1 MYLELEVYMKNKRF
15 LLRLLTFTF
24 ILLLTS
30 AAFRKVEA
38 RPISDSTLIT
48 VEIQDSVLLDIEIL
62 PEELLLNRPRQQ
74 FQLRLIGIYS
84 DNTTANLTHPNKGT
98 TYISDNPA
106 VVTINSYGLLTALS
120 EGSAVITATNSGIS
134 DVVEVVV
141 DFLILEGIELKPK
154 ELYFHRVP
162 DSANLTVI
170 GYFSD
175 GSTANLTRG
184 SSGTRYQVDD
194 PTIMSISPNGRLT
207 VRADGIAWITV
218 TNDGFYD
225 TAKVT
230 VRTNEDLMAIVVT
243 PSELSFTRIKQRL
256 RLRVIGIYYDGDR
269 ADISPPGAGTQYY
282 SDNPEVARVNPSGL
296 VTATGE
302 GTTVITVSNSGITA
316 EVLVMVKVAELVA
329 IELLPVK
336 NPLTRVGQRV
346 RLTVIG
352 HFSDGSRLN
361 LTRPEAGT
369 RYHSSR
375 PEVATVNKCGVVT
388 AVSDGI
394 ARITATNSTF
404 SDSIIPFWL
413 R

>member
-1 MYLELEVYMKNKRF
+1 MNNKRF
-15 LLRLLTFTF
+15 LVRLFTFTSIF
-24 ILLLTS
+24 TFLSTS
-30 AAFRKVEA
+30 AAFRKAEA
-38 RPISDSTLIT
+38 RPVSDSTQIT
-48 VEIQDSVLLDIEIL
+48 VEIQDCVLLDIEIL
-62 PEELLLNRPRQQ
+62 PEELLLNHPREQ
-74 FQLRLIGIYS
+74 FQLRVIGIYS

-120 EGSAVITATNSGIS
+120 EGSAVITAANSGLS
-134 DVVEVVV
+134 DLVEVVV
-141 DFLILEGIELKPK
+141 DFVILERIELKPK

-162 DSANLTVI
+162 ESANLTVI

-194 PTIMSISPNGRLT
+194 PITASISPNGRLT
-207 VRADGIAWITV
+207 ALADGIAWITV
-218 TNDGFYD
+218 TNDGLYD

-230 VRTNEDLMAIVVT
+230 VKTNEDLMAIEVT
-243 PSELSFTRIKQRL
+243 PSELSFTRIKQRF

-269 ADISPPGAGTQYY
+269 TDISPPGAGTRYY
-282 SDNPEVARVNPSGL
+282 SDDPEVAKVNPSGL

-302 GTTVITVSNSGITA
+302 GTTVITVSNSGIIA

-329 IELLPVK
+329 IEILPIK
-336 NPLTRVGQRV
+336 NPLTRVGQKV

-369 RYHSSR
+369 RYHSNR
-375 PEVATVNKCGVVT
+375 PEVVAVNSRGVVT
-388 AVSDGI
+388 AVSDGV
-394 ARITATNSTF
+394 ARITATNRTF

>member
-1 MYLELEVYMKNKRF
+1 MNNKKF
-15 LLRLLTFTF
+15 LVRLFIF
-24 ILLLTS
+24 ASILLLAS
-30 AAFRKVEA
+30 AAFRKAEA
-38 RPISDSTLIT
+38 RPVSDSTQIT
-48 VEIQDSVLLDIEIL
+48 VEIQDRVLLDIEIL

-74 FQLRLIGIYS
+74 FQLRVIGIYS

-106 VVTINSYGLLTALS
+106 VVTVNSYGLLTAFS
-120 EGSAVITATNSGIS
+120 EGSAVITATNSGLS
-134 DVVEVVV
+134 DLVEVVV
-141 DFLILEGIELKPK
+141 DFVILERIELKPK
-154 ELYFHRVP
+154 EIYFHRVP
-162 DSANLTVI
+162 ESANLTVI

-184 SSGTRYQVDD
+184 SSGTRYQVDY
-194 PTIMSISPNGRLT
+194 PTTASISPNGRLT
-207 VRADGIAWITV
+207 ALADGSAWITV
-218 TNDGFYD
+218 TNDGLYD

-230 VRTNEDLMAIVVT
+230 VKTNEDLMAIEVT

-256 RLRVIGIYYDGDR
+256 RLRVIGIYYDGDQT
-269 ADISPPGAGTQYY
+269 DISPPGAGTRYY
-282 SDNPEVARVNPSGL
+282 SDDPEVAKVNPSGL

-302 GTTVITVSNSGITA
+302 GTTVITVSNSGIIA
-316 EVLVMVKVAELVA
+316 EVLVLVKVAELVA
-329 IELLPVK
+329 IEILPIK
-336 NPLTRVGQRV
+336 NPLTRVGQKV

-369 RYHSSR
+369 RYHSNR
-375 PEVATVNKCGVVT
+375 PEVAAVNKCGVIT
-388 AVSDGI
+388 AVSDGV
-394 ARITATNSTF
+394 ARITATNRTF